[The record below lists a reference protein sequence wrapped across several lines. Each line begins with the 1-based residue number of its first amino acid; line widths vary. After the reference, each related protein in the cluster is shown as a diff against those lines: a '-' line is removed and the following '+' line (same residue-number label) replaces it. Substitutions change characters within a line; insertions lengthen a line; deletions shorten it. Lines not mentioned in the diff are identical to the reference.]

1 MKRRLRRK
9 LFIGIAAAAVV
20 AGVTAAVV
28 MAAQPGKHHHQ
39 RAHHARR
46 AGARTSTGAK
56 RGALAG
62 AAAYLGV
69 STAQLHSELKGG
81 ESLAEIA
88 NATSGKSEAG
98 LIAALEANQKAKL
111 AAASANL
118 PRRVVAEVTRVH
130 GNGVQATAR
139 RYLAISAAQFRSDL
153 RSGETLAE
161 IASATSGKSEAGLI
175 EALVTAKKST
185 LAAEVSSGK
194 ITQAQANE
202 LLPKLSRREAA
213 RVKRVRGKRQA
224 HS

>member
-98 LIAALEANQKAKL
+98 LIAALEAH
-111 AAASANL
+111 AAQEGHLTLLFHPFS
-118 PRRVVAEVTRVH
+118 VAFTGEPGWAALDAVL
-130 GNGVQATAR
+130 GATAR
-139 RYLAISAAQFRSDL
+139 L
-153 RSGETLAE
+153 
-161 IASATSGKSEAGLI
+161 SATG
-175 EALVTAKKST
+175 ALTT
-185 LAAEVSSGK
+185 M
-194 ITQAQANE
+194 
-202 LLPKLSRREAA
+202 RMDEAA
-213 RVKRVRGKRQA
+213 A
-224 HS
+224 HLLALPEPPGLPQLDDATWTTR